1 MKILQESDFAFHPP
15 FSPSR
20 RIVAFL
26 TDSLILIAVIL
37 LCFKLVD
44 LLYAKYD
51 PKTQQL
57 SDELAR
63 ESEAIAE
70 CFAEAQLMTF
80 GEQGKAE
87 AFEIQ
92 GQKFIYSLVL
102 STLGEEVSEQK
113 AYLSEGIYND
123 MGDTARS
130 VFYYFAEFK
139 PAHREQ
145 YADYDENKAGAAYAE
160 ELFLQACG
168 NEADSCFGDD
178 FPLLERNTAT
188 ALDRLICFRE
198 DSCVIDGNTYYGRET
213 FLTLLD
219 AFSEVLLAARSDLAE
234 NYRPYAELQESF
246 ASSREEMIGLKTAE
260 LCLAYA
266 SGILLCFL
274 VLPIVLRGQSAGM
287 HLMGGRCI
295 GREGLKMQWYSYLL
309 RPVFAGFTYFINVV
323 FAVLLMFG
331 TNCVHFLTFRIGG
344 AFPVYALYLISAGVL
359 LLSLI
364 LLFADRT
371 GRRTLTDLLSA
382 TEVKE
387 K

>member
-102 STLGEEVSEQK
+102 STLGEEVSEQT
-113 AYLSEGIYND
+113 AYL
-123 MGDTARS
+123 
-130 VFYYFAEFK
+130 
-139 PAHREQ
+139 
-145 YADYDENKAGAAYAE
+145 
-160 ELFLQACG
+160 
-168 NEADSCFGDD
+168 
-178 FPLLERNTAT
+178 
-188 ALDRLICFRE
+188 
-198 DSCVIDGNTYYGRET
+198 
-213 FLTLLD
+213 
-219 AFSEVLLAARSDLAE
+219 
-234 NYRPYAELQESF
+234 
-246 ASSREEMIGLKTAE
+246 
-260 LCLAYA
+260 
-266 SGILLCFL
+266 
-274 VLPIVLRGQSAGM
+274 
-287 HLMGGRCI
+287 
-295 GREGLKMQWYSYLL
+295 
-309 RPVFAGFTYFINVV
+309 
-323 FAVLLMFG
+323 
-331 TNCVHFLTFRIGG
+331 
-344 AFPVYALYLISAGVL
+344 
-359 LLSLI
+359 
-364 LLFADRT
+364 
-371 GRRTLTDLLSA
+371 
-382 TEVKE
+382 
-387 K
+387 